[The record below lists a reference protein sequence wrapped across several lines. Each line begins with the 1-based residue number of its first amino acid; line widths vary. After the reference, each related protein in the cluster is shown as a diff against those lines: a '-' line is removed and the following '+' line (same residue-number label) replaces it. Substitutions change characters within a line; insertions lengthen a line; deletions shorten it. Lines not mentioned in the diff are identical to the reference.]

1 MRLLGAFLGGYM
13 DFNPYE
19 RLFIPTYGPY
29 CKCYFL
35 CEDKDDSRFVYV
47 EVPYK
52 GGIKVRV
59 NRIDIRK

>member
-1 MRLLGAFLGGYM
+1 M

-19 RLFIPTYGPY
+19 RLFIPTYGSD